1 MNYNTNQSIF
11 IQIAERICDR
21 VLSGNYKADSR
32 IPSVRELAVEM
43 EVNPNTVMRSFERL
57 QANEIIYNKR
67 GIGYFVASDAER
79 KIREMRH
86 NQFVEEVLPAVFKE
100 MHLLGVGIDELTKA
114 YTLYIVPA
122 LTFGAAQFT
131 SEKCLTGFTQK
142 FQIIQ
147 IDNPELKAENIK
159 VDTRTASEF
168 PRGQILEAKDRSL
181 LYYEGMKR
189 YLPEVSRHDSLLLV
203 SGARGAGQDKNL
215 TLHIRINNIQKIRL
229 NGEEIWTR

>member
-1 MNYNTNQSIF
+1 MKKSNRVF
-11 IQIAERICDR
+11 IALIA
-21 VLSGNYKADSR
+21 
-32 IPSVRELAVEM
+32 
-43 EVNPNTVMRSFERL
+43 
-57 QANEIIYNKR
+57 
-67 GIGYFVASDAER
+67 
-79 KIREMRH
+79 
-86 NQFVEEVLPAVFKE
+86 
-100 MHLLGVGIDELTKA
+100 
-114 YTLYIVPA
+114 TLYIVPA

-147 IDNPELKAENIK
+147 F
-159 VDTRTASEF
+159 DTRTASQF

-203 SGARGAGQDKNL
+203 SGARDAGQDKNL

-229 NGEEIWTR
+229 NGEEIWTK

>member
-1 MNYNTNQSIF
+1 MKKSNRVF
-11 IQIAERICDR
+11 IALIA
-21 VLSGNYKADSR
+21 
-32 IPSVRELAVEM
+32 
-43 EVNPNTVMRSFERL
+43 
-57 QANEIIYNKR
+57 
-67 GIGYFVASDAER
+67 
-79 KIREMRH
+79 
-86 NQFVEEVLPAVFKE
+86 
-100 MHLLGVGIDELTKA
+100 
-114 YTLYIVPA
+114 TLYIVPA
-122 LTFGAAQFT
+122 LTFGVAQFT
-131 SEKCLTGFTQK
+131 SEKCLTGFPQK

-203 SGARGAGQDKNL
+203 SGARDAGQDKNL

-229 NGEEIWTR
+229 NGEEIWTK

>member
-1 MNYNTNQSIF
+1 MKKSNRVF
-11 IQIAERICDR
+11 IALIA
-21 VLSGNYKADSR
+21 
-32 IPSVRELAVEM
+32 
-43 EVNPNTVMRSFERL
+43 
-57 QANEIIYNKR
+57 
-67 GIGYFVASDAER
+67 
-79 KIREMRH
+79 
-86 NQFVEEVLPAVFKE
+86 
-100 MHLLGVGIDELTKA
+100 
-114 YTLYIVPA
+114 TLYIVPA

-147 IDNPELKAENIK
+147 IDNPA
-159 VDTRTASEF
+159 
-168 PRGQILEAKDRSL
+168 L

>member
-1 MNYNTNQSIF
+1 MKKSNRVF
-11 IQIAERICDR
+11 IALIA
-21 VLSGNYKADSR
+21 
-32 IPSVRELAVEM
+32 
-43 EVNPNTVMRSFERL
+43 
-57 QANEIIYNKR
+57 
-67 GIGYFVASDAER
+67 
-79 KIREMRH
+79 
-86 NQFVEEVLPAVFKE
+86 
-100 MHLLGVGIDELTKA
+100 
-114 YTLYIVPA
+114 TLYIVPA
-122 LTFGAAQFT
+122 LTFGVAQFT

-203 SGARGAGQDKNL
+203 SGGRRAR
-215 TLHIRINNIQKIRL
+215 
-229 NGEEIWTR
+229 